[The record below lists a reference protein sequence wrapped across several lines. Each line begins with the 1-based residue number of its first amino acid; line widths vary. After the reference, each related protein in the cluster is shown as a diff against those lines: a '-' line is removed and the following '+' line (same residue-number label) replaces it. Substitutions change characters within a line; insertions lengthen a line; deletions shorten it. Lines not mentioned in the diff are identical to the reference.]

1 MITLRIDSPYKRLKL
16 DSALE
21 KAATAALRQQKAD
34 LRAELTLV
42 LTSDAQVQKLNRR
55 FRGEDHAT
63 DVLSFPEDEPD
74 LETGQRYLGDVVIS
88 LPRARA
94 QAKAGGHSLQA
105 ELQLLAVHGVL
116 HLLGFDH
123 GEAVEREA
131 MWAAQ
136 DKILAALGSP
146 LRSVEAEAQAQA
158 RY

>member
-1 MITLRIDSPYKRLKL
+1 
-16 DSALE
+16 
-21 KAATAALRQQKAD
+21 
-34 LRAELTLV
+34 LV
-42 LTSDAQVQKLNRR
+42 LTNDAQIQKLNRR
-55 FRGEDHAT
+55 FRGEDHVT

-88 LPRARA
+88 LQRARA

-123 GEAVEREA
+123 GEAAEREA

-136 DKILAALGSP
+136 DKILTALGSP

-158 RY
+158 RR